1 VNESDVVLVDRRDQ
15 VALVTLNRPD
25 KLNAV
30 TRELADAYAT
40 SMRAAD
46 DDPDVRAIVVTGAG
60 RGFCSGADLSI
71 LGAGADALSQFLPER
86 ENLPQLAL
94 DLRTPVIVAVN
105 GPVAGIGFA
114 YMVASDVR
122 FAAEGAPIS
131 TTFARLGL
139 VAEYGLSW
147 LLPRLVGLPAA
158 MDLLLTGRTIDAA
171 EAARIGLVHAV
182 VPPDDLLDHAIGYAR
197 DLARNCSPYA
207 MASIKAKLYADAD
220 RDRATALTD
229 TLARMRHSIT
239 RPDLA
244 EAIRARAEDRPPE
257 FPPLEDRDAVAQR
270 ERAGGRGSAGE
281 GERERAGG
289 RGSD

>member
-1 VNESDVVLVDRRDQ
+1 MPGTLQVPSCLVRSCYVDRSDVVLVDHRDQ
-15 VALVTLNRPD
+15 VAVITFNRPD

-30 TRELADAYAT
+30 TRELADTYAT
-40 SMRAAD
+40 HMHAAD

-71 LGAGADALSQFLPER
+71 LSAGADALSQFLPVR
-86 ENLPQLAL
+86 ENLPQMAL

-114 YMVASDVR
+114 YMIGSDIR

-171 EAARIGLVHAV
+171 EAARIGLVQAV
-182 VPPDDLLDHAIGYAR
+182 VPAADLLDHAIGYAR
-197 DLARNCSPYA
+197 DLARNCSPYSLA
-207 MASIKAKLYADAD
+207 NIKAQLYADAH

-229 TLARMRHSIT
+229 TLERMRDSIT
-239 RPDLA
+239 HADLA
-244 EAIRARAEDRPPE
+244 EALRARAEDRPPS
-257 FPPLEDRDAVAQR
+257 FPPLE
-270 ERAGGRGSAGE
+270 GE
-281 GERERAGG
+281 GERQRAGG

>member
-1 VNESDVVLVDRRDQ
+1 VDRPDVVLVDRYDH
-15 VALVTLNRPD
+15 VALITLNRPD

-30 TRELADAYAT
+30 TRELADAYAKR
-40 SMRAAD
+40 MRAAD

-71 LGAGADALSQFLPER
+71 LSGGAGALLQFLPAPED
-86 ENLPQLAL
+86 LPQMAL
-94 DLRTPVIVAVN
+94 DLRTPVIAAVN

-114 YMVASDVR
+114 YLIASDVR

-158 MDLLLTGRTIDAA
+158 IDLLLTGRTIDAA
-171 EAARIGLVHAV
+171 EAARIGLVQAV
-182 VPPDDLLDHAIGYAR
+182 LPPDDLLDHAVGYAQ
-197 DLARNCSPYA
+197 DLARNCSPYSLA
-207 MASIKAKLYADAD
+207 NIKAQLYADAH
-220 RDRATALTD
+220 RDRSAALTD
-229 TLARMRHSIT
+229 TLERMRHSIT

-244 EAIRARAEDRPPE
+244 EALRARAEGRPPD
-257 FPPLEDRDAVAQR
+257 FPPFV
-270 ERAGGRGSAGE
+270 
-281 GERERAGG
+281 
-289 RGSD
+289 